1 MALLSFFFFQLKE
14 KFHRLFFLDRQYA
27 GFCRKRDAN
36 WSERKNTIP
45 VLSNILIESVG
56 GNTKPLRTG
65 DFVYGPGDAN
75 GSNGEATAGM

>member
-36 WSERKNTIP
+36 WSSRYGQK
-45 VLSNILIESVG
+45 ILYMDHATQI
-56 GNTKPLRTG
+56 
-65 DFVYGPGDAN
+65 
-75 GSNGEATAGM
+75 EATERRQPVCILPIHNDETAFN